1 MYGYLFAVLVCCAL
15 RALPLSLPLVWY
27 LFLSSVSLS
36 GYNLTLFI
44 ICQAIALHLVLYPV
58 LLYLVLLSGLML
70 LVWSG
75 PGPGPGPGPDAE
87 RIRRP
92 TDNINVTKK
101 KQYEHTN

>member
-1 MYGYLFAVLVCCAL
+1 MCTVICSRFWFAV
-15 RALPLSLPLVWY
+15 RSGPLPLSLPLVWY

-44 ICQAIALHLVLYPV
+44 ICHAIALHLVLYPV

-75 PGPGPGPGPDAE
+75 PGPGPGPDAE